1 MPAPTL
7 DGFRTLA
14 VTVATAVL
22 SLLAL
27 TVTGS
32 APGVEFLTDTK
43 TSVVVLGVLIETFGQ
58 VAVRASEEIVQA
70 NRPVG
75 FV

>member
-32 APGVEFLTDTK
+32 VPGVEFLTVTK